1 MKSPE
6 SYIELAKAV
15 HEGQKDKRGRDYI
28 NHPIEVSQA
37 VKHLGPSYEAVAI
50 LHDVVE
56 DADPK
61 IWDHDELTKTIEGFG
76 VEIADAVKAITKSP
90 DEKYFDYIVRVKGNE
105 IAAQVK
111 LDDLKINYATISDIP
126 DPETVKSL
134 GKRYEKAI
142 SILEEEDFATAVLSE
157 MVRF

>member
-6 SYIELAKAV
+6 SYIELATAV

-37 VKHLGPSYEAVAI
+37 VKHLGPSYQAVAI
-50 LHDVVE
+50 LHDIIE
-56 DADPK
+56 DADPN
-61 IWDHDELTKTIEGFG
+61 IWDHDELVKRVEGFG

-111 LDDLKINYATISDIP
+111 LADLKINYATISDIP

-134 GKRYEKAI
+134 GKLYEKAI
-142 SILEEEDFATAVLSE
+142 NIIQK
-157 MVRF
+157 

>member
-6 SYIELAKAV
+6 SYIELATAV

-37 VKHLGPSYEAVAI
+37 VKHLGPSYQAVAL
-50 LHDVVE
+50 LHDIIE
-56 DADPK
+56 AADPN
-61 IWDHDELTKTIEGFG
+61 IWDHLELVKRVEGFG

-111 LDDLKINYATISDIP
+111 LADLKINYATISDIP
-126 DPETVKSL
+126 APETVKSL

-142 SILEEEDFATAVLSE
+142 NIILIY
-157 MVRF
+157 

>member
-1 MKSPE
+1 MVRGKATGRVSVRVT
-6 SYIELAKAV
+6 AK
-15 HEGQKDKRGRDYI
+15 
-28 NHPIEVSQA
+28 
-37 VKHLGPSYEAVAI
+37 VKVR
-50 LHDVVE
+50 
-56 DADPK
+56 
-61 IWDHDELTKTIEGFG
+61 
-76 VEIADAVKAITKSP
+76 VKVRATV
-90 DEKYFDYIVRVKGNE
+90 IVRVKGNE

-111 LDDLKINYATISDIP
+111 LADLKINYATISDIP

>member
-6 SYIELAKAV
+6 SYIELAIAV

-28 NHPIEVSQA
+28 NHPVEVSNP

-56 DADPK
+56 DADYK
-61 IWDHDELTKTIEGFG
+61 VWDHDELIKTIEGF
-76 VEIADAVKAITKSP
+76 VKANK
-90 DEKYFDYIVRVKGNE
+90 
-105 IAAQVK
+105 IAAKVK
-111 LDDLKINYATISDIP
+111 LADLKINYATISDIP

-142 SILEEEDFATAVLSE
+142 SIIQN
-157 MVRF
+157 